1 MDSLG
6 GQRVVVAGNPAGTVG
21 YLWRYPS
28 VRGQTL
34 SFNPILNRVMI
45 YDPNPLLATSIRSGL
60 ELAGPF
66 TAQAC
71 SGDLLEALTLF
82 RPNILVLDPAHL
94 PCVPESWLAEVAAC
108 LPNCEVLA
116 YVDADSRDAAARCL
130 AAGFVG
136 VVSQRQGFEALVEAV
151 TVAKLGGIY
160 VDQCFAPALSPAAAP
175 EPVGRARSTGVLSER
190 ERYVLEHVAR
200 GFSNKEIAGRLGLSA
215 KTVETYRTRA
225 AVKLDLRRKSDIV
238 QYAIRNDWLAE

>member
-1 MDSLG
+1 
-6 GQRVVVAGNPAGTVG
+6 
-21 YLWRYPS
+21 
-28 VRGQTL
+28 
-34 SFNPILNRVMI
+34 MI

-71 SGDLLEALTLF
+71 SGDLLEHLTAF
-82 RPNILVLDPAHL
+82 RPNILMVDPAYL
-94 PCVPESWLAEVAAC
+94 PLGLDAWMAGIAQRMPK
-108 LPNCEVLA
+108 CEVLA
-116 YVDADSRDAAARCL
+116 YIGSDNRDAAARCL

-136 VVSQRQGFEALVEAV
+136 VVSQRQGIEALVEAV

-160 VDQCFAPALSPAAAP
+160 VDQCFAPALSPPAAP
-175 EPVGRARSTGVLSER
+175 EPVGRAQSTGVLSER

-215 KTVETYRTRA
+215 KTVETYRARA